1 MAVLLDVKDLTK
13 NFGGLAAVSDVN
25 MHLDDNELVALIG
38 PNGAGKTTL
47 FNLITGQ
54 TVPSAG
60 SISLRTN
67 NEGMQVLNGKKPYK
81 IADMG
86 LARTFQNIRLFKGLS
101 VLDNVLISMT
111 SKNKEG
117 FISSLFRLPSF
128 YKVEDRLRKEALD
141 LLAIFHMEDMAETIA
156 SNMPYGAQRRLE
168 IIRAL
173 ATKPKIL
180 FLDEPAAGMNPEET
194 AALTATIR
202 QIQQEFGIT
211 VLLIEHDMSLVM
223 NVAERIYVLQYG
235 KLLAE
240 GTPQEIQANQAV
252 VDAYLGGGV

>member
-25 MHLDDNELVALIG
+25 LHLDDNELVALIG

-47 FNLITGQ
+47 FNLMTGQ
-54 TVPSAG
+54 TPPSAG
-60 SISLRTN
+60 SITLQTN
-67 NEGMQVLNGKKPYK
+67 TGRQVLNGKKPYT

-111 SKNKEG
+111 SKNKES
-117 FISSLFRLPSF
+117 FVSSLFRTPHF
-128 YKVEDRLRKEALD
+128 YKVEARMRKEALD
-141 LLAIFHMEDMAETIA
+141 LLKIFKMQDLADTLA
-156 SNMPYGAQRRLE
+156 ANMPYGAQRRLE

-194 AALTATIR
+194 AALTTTIR
-202 QIQQEFGIT
+202 QIQKDFGIT

-240 GTPQEIQANQAV
+240 GTPVEIQKNQAV
-252 VDAYLGGGV
+252 IDAYLGGGV

>member
-47 FNLITGQ
+47 FNLMTGQ
-54 TVPSAG
+54 TPPSAG
-60 SISLRTN
+60 SVTLRTN
-67 NEGMQVLNGKKPYK
+67 DGMQVLNGKRPYT

-86 LARTFQNIRLFKGLS
+86 LARTFQNIRLFKNLT

-111 SKNKEG
+111 SKNKESLW
-117 FISSLFRLPSF
+117 SSLFRTPKF
-128 YKVEDRLRKEALD
+128 YRLEAQMQRAALD
-141 LLAIFHMEDMAETIA
+141 LLSIFDMQDMAYTLA
-156 SNMPYGAQRRLE
+156 ANMPYGAQRRLE

-194 AALTATIR
+194 AALTVTIR
-202 QIQQEFGIT
+202 QIQKDFGIT

-240 GTPQEIQANQAV
+240 GTPKEIQTNQSV
-252 VDAYLGGGV
+252 IDAYLGGGV